1 MHFRV
6 RHTTRYRYSKPVFLE
21 PHTVRLRPRC
31 DGSQRLHNFHLQI
44 EPEPAIFSE
53 VLDSEGNDVAYTWFE
68 GSAETLLVRSE
79 FDVET
84 LRENPFDYIMLDDKA
99 NHLPLS
105 YPAAWRDQLAPY
117 LASSHRG
124 DGPVGRFA
132 RSIAGWAGHETLPF
146 LAVLNGR
153 ISSGYQ
159 VTVREEGDPLP
170 AEETLKSAKAACRDL
185 AMLFIECCRILG
197 IATRFVSGYQQ
208 GDQVSDRR
216 DMHAWA
222 EVYLPGGGWRGYD
235 PTYGLAVADRHIAVA
250 ASATPRLAG
259 PVSGSFRG
267 TGVTSTM
274 ETKISLETTESKVD
288 SAPGVVDG

>member
-6 RHTTRYRYSKPVFLE
+6 RHTTRYPLQQACFPGAPYGPFAPPAATARNGFI
-21 PHTVRLRPRC
+21 RFQLR
-31 DGSQRLHNFHLQI
+31 I

-99 NHLPLS
+99 NRLPLS

-153 ISSGYQ
+153 ISQ
-159 VTVREEGDPLP
+159 RLP
-170 AEETLKSAKAACRDL
+170 S
-185 AMLFIECCRILG
+185 
-197 IATRFVSGYQQ
+197 
-208 GDQVSDRR
+208 
-216 DMHAWA
+216 
-222 EVYLPGGGWRGYD
+222 
-235 PTYGLAVADRHIAVA
+235 YG
-250 ASATPRLAG
+250 T
-259 PVSGSFRG
+259 
-267 TGVTSTM
+267 
-274 ETKISLETTESKVD
+274 
-288 SAPGVVDG
+288 

>member
-1 MHFRV
+1 MTKRIIYPCPIRRRGAINSH
-6 RHTTRYRYSKPVFLE
+6 HISPVPTAPMVPSEDLLA
-21 PHTVRLRPRC
+21 RLP
-31 DGSQRLHNFHLQI
+31 
-44 EPEPAIFSE
+44 
-53 VLDSEGNDVAYTWFE
+53 
-68 GSAETLLVRSE
+68 
-79 FDVET
+79 
-84 LRENPFDYIMLDDKA
+84 
-99 NHLPLS
+99 
-105 YPAAWRDQLAPY
+105 
-117 LASSHRG
+117 
-124 DGPVGRFA
+124 DGPG
-132 RSIAGWAGHETLPF
+132 TKLCPF

-153 ISSGYQ
+153 ISSGYE

-259 PVSGSFRG
+259 PLSGSFRG
-267 TGVTSTM
+267 SGVTSTM
-274 ETKISLETTESKVD
+274 ETKISLETIES
-288 SAPGVVDG
+288 